1 MNDVY
6 NDTNHQDQDDSHPA
20 SGESSARQTPQP
32 SLPNTNKEVQ
42 ATFAKQ
48 VAALAIDKDEIP
60 IADEAPALEPPP
72 VLDHHLGHHPVY
84 SMPPPQQPAQPVLH
98 QRLDTVVQ
106 TSKLQ
111 VTVVKFILFYRL
123 QIQLQTFFFF

>member
-1 MNDVY
+1 MY

-32 SLPNTNKEVQ
+32 SLPNANKELQ

-48 VAALAIDKDEIP
+48 VAALAIGKDEIP
-60 IADEAPALEPPP
+60 IADEAPTLEPP
-72 VLDHHLGHHPVY
+72 VLDHHLGHHQVY
-84 SMPPPQQPAQPVLH
+84 SIPPPQQPSQPVLH

-111 VTVVKFILFYRL
+111 VIIVKFILFYRCL
-123 QIQLQTFFFF
+123 